1 LLFKTKNLGGKI
13 QRTFTRSEYDHV
25 GMILKYSNGEI
36 VLFESTGREGVGL
49 CRWRTF
55 KKNNWHLLY
64 SKMVYRKLDIERTDD
79 MVNKI
84 EKFVKA
90 TVGKKYKVSATKLLK
105 KKSDFEEE
113 IRDDQTFFC
122 SELVAACYKRIGL
135 LPKEI
140 PSSSYLPGTFSEKKK
155 KLTLQQNAKLSSEYL
170 IDFSF

>member
-1 LLFKTKNLGGKI
+1 
-13 QRTFTRSEYDHV
+13 
-25 GMILKYSNGEI
+25 
-36 VLFESTGREGVGL
+36 
-49 CRWRTF
+49 
-55 KKNNWHLLY
+55 
-64 SKMVYRKLDIERTDD
+64 MVYRKLDIERTDD